1 MSLYSI
7 LPDYVPKSASS
18 TKKWEYGYNEKYDMV
33 IISKD
38 GTLGDVYE
46 INGLRIGL
54 PKVPKQPFPKHANKW
69 EPKEY
74 PQELAKIKSIFE
86 WNAKSNEF
94 KVKWVDYIQAEFENR
109 ENGHWFMNNGVPT
122 YITGSHY
129 MYLQWSKID
138 VGLPDF
144 RESNRIFFIFWEAC
158 KADDRSFGMCYLKN
172 RRSGFSFM
180 SSSETGNIG
189 TISRDAKLG
198 ILSKTGADAKEMF
211 TNKVVPIVK
220 NYPFFFRPVQDGMDN
235 PKTELSFRVPA
246 KKITRKNMSEVDE
259 ENIVGLDTTIDWLNT
274 ADNSYDGQK
283 LLNLVHDECY
293 DPNTLIMMGDW
304 TFKPIKDINIGDKVM
319 ISGGLVRTV
328 VKKTEGNTDMYT
340 VKQKWGEDYIVSKN
354 HRLVFEQYIY
364 NGRNKSK
371 KKVEKIMTPEEYI
384 SLSKYK
390 KQHTFSV
397 KSKPIQS
404 EDSDMITIH
413 PYLLGL
419 WLGDGRKNEFTI
431 IVNKEKDP
439 ELLVYLG
446 NMSQIFNIPF
456 EIKKST
462 SESAVYFKFK
472 GINNELNKIG
482 VRNNKHI
489 PDFYKT
495 SSIDTR
501 LQLLAGLLDSDGYS
515 DQNKNC
521 ITFGMKDKKI
531 IEDIRIIAMS
541 CGLSCSN
548 VKEKNT
554 NFNTKSYNI
563 SISGNLSIIP
573 SIIDRKSFHNYSES
587 YSNRRCGVDVE
598 YLGKGDYVGIQVDGV
613 NDDERKLILNDFTVS
628 LNSGKWLAPN
638 NILNNWRVTKTC
650 LRLGSRIVGK
660 CMMGSTVNAL
670 AKGGQNFK
678 DLYYDSDP
686 KRRNANGQTKSGLY
700 SLFIP
705 MEYNMEGFID
715 EYGHAAIDDPEKPVM
730 GIDGREIRVGAVTY
744 WQNEVDALK
753 NDADALNEFY
763 RQYPRTES
771 HAFRDESKQSLFNL
785 TKIYQQID
793 YNDSLIRDRVLTRG
807 SFHWRNGE
815 KDTQVVWTP
824 EKNGRFLISWLP
836 PERLQNK
843 FIMKNGKKSPANEEL
858 GAFGC
863 DPYDI
868 SGVVGG
874 GGSNGALHGLT
885 GTSLDPDVPSNMFF
899 LEYVARPQTADIFF
913 EEVLMACVFYGMPV
927 LAENNKA
934 RMLYHF
940 KNRGYRAYAMNRPDK
955 SVSQLSKTEL
965 EIGGIP
971 NTSEDIKQTHASCI
985 ESYVEQYVGF
995 DSEGT
1000 YRDPELIGNMYFT
1013 RTLEDWARYDINNR
1027 TKFDASISSGLAI
1040 MATRRHMFKTEP
1052 KKSKIMLNFA
1062 RYDNRGSS
1070 SQIIQ

>member
-7 LPDYVPKSASS
+7 LPDYISNSIKHS
-18 TKKWEYGYNEKYDMV
+18 KEWKYGYDEKYDIV
-33 IISKD
+33 VISKD

-46 INGLRIGL
+46 INGLKVGL
-54 PKVPKQPFPKHANKW
+54 PRVPKNGIPKGENRW
-69 EPKEY
+69 QPKEY
-74 PQELAKIKSIFE
+74 PQELARIKSIFE

-94 KVKWVDYIQAEFENR
+94 KVKWVDYIQSEFENR
-109 ENGHWFMNNGVPT
+109 ENGHWFINKGVPT
-122 YITGSHY
+122 YMTGSHY

-158 KADDRSFGMCYLKN
+158 KADDRAFGMCYLKN

-180 SSSETGNIG
+180 SSSETANIG
-189 TISRDAKLG
+189 TISKDAKLG
-198 ILSKTGADAKEMF
+198 VLSKTGADAKEMF
-211 TNKVVPIVK
+211 INKIVPIVR
-220 NYPFFFRPVQDGMDN
+220 NYPFFFKPIQDGMDN
-235 PKTELSFRVPA
+235 PKMELSFRVPA
-246 KKITRKNMSEVDE
+246 KKITKKNMSDSDDD
-259 ENIVGLDTTIDWLNT
+259 NISGLDTTIDWLNT

-283 LLNLVHDECY
+283 LLNLVHDE
-293 DPNTLIMMGDW
+293 
-304 TFKPIKDINIGDKVM
+304 
-319 ISGGLVRTV
+319 
-328 VKKTEGNTDMYT
+328 
-340 VKQKWGEDYIVSKN
+340 
-354 HRLVFEQYIY
+354 
-364 NGRNKSK
+364 
-371 KKVEKIMTPEEYI
+371 
-384 SLSKYK
+384 
-390 KQHTFSV
+390 
-397 KSKPIQS
+397 
-404 EDSDMITIH
+404 
-413 PYLLGL
+413 
-419 WLGDGRKNEFTI
+419 
-431 IVNKEKDP
+431 
-439 ELLVYLG
+439 
-446 NMSQIFNIPF
+446 
-456 EIKKST
+456 
-462 SESAVYFKFK
+462 
-472 GINNELNKIG
+472 
-482 VRNNKHI
+482 
-489 PDFYKT
+489 
-495 SSIDTR
+495 
-501 LQLLAGLLDSDGYS
+501 
-515 DQNKNC
+515 
-521 ITFGMKDKKI
+521 
-531 IEDIRIIAMS
+531 
-541 CGLSCSN
+541 
-548 VKEKNT
+548 
-554 NFNTKSYNI
+554 
-563 SISGNLSIIP
+563 
-573 SIIDRKSFHNYSES
+573 
-587 YSNRRCGVDVE
+587 
-598 YLGKGDYVGIQVDGV
+598 
-613 NDDERKLILNDFTVS
+613 
-628 LNSGKWLAPN
+628 SGKWLAPN

-678 DLYYDSDP
+678 DLYSDSDP
-686 KRRNANGQTKSGLY
+686 HKRNANGQTKSGLY

-715 EYGHAAIDDPEKPVM
+715 EYGHAVIDDPEKPVM

-753 NDADALNEFY
+753 SDSDALNEFY

-793 YNDSLIRDRVLTRG
+793 YNDSLIKDRVLTRG
-807 SFHWRNGE
+807 SFHWKNGI
-815 KDTQVVWTP
+815 KDSEVVWTP
-824 EKNGRFLISWLP
+824 EKNGRFLVSWIP

-843 FIMKNGKKSPANEEL
+843 FIMKNGKKYPANEEL

-885 GTSLDPDVPSNMFF
+885 ATALDQDVPSNMFF

-913 EEVLMACVFYGMPV
+913 EEVLMACMFYGMPV

-940 KNRGYRAYAMNRPDK
+940 KNRGYRGYAMNRPDK
-955 SVSQLSKTEL
+955 HINQLSKTEI

-971 NTSEDIKQTHASCI
+971 NTSEDIKQTHAACI
-985 ESYVEQYVGF
+985 ESYIEQYVGF
-995 DSEGT
+995 DTEST
-1000 YRDPELIGNMYFT
+1000 YRDPEEIGNMYFI

>member
-7 LPDYVPKSASS
+7 LPDYISNSIKHS
-18 TKKWEYGYNEKYDMV
+18 KEWKYGYDDKYDIV
-33 IISKD
+33 VISKD
-38 GTLGDVYE
+38 GTLGDIYE
-46 INGLRIGL
+46 INGLKVGL
-54 PKVPKQPFPKHANKW
+54 PRVPKNGIPKGENKW
-69 EPKEY
+69 QPKEY
-74 PQELAKIKSIFE
+74 PQELARIKSIFE

-94 KVKWVDYIQAEFENR
+94 KVKWVDYIQSEFENR
-109 ENGHWFMNNGVPT
+109 ENGHWFINKGIPT

-158 KADDRSFGMCYLKN
+158 KADDRAFGMCYLKN

-180 SSSETGNIG
+180 SSSETANIG
-189 TISRDAKLG
+189 TISKDAKLG
-198 ILSKTGADAKEMF
+198 VLSKTGADAKEMF
-211 TNKVVPIVK
+211 INKIVPIVR
-220 NYPFFFRPVQDGMDN
+220 NYPFFFKPIQDGMDN

-246 KKITRKNMSEVDE
+246 KKITKKNMSDVDDDD
-259 ENIVGLDTTIDWLNT
+259 IVGLDTTIDWLNT

-283 LLNLVHDECY
+283 LLNLVHDE
-293 DPNTLIMMGDW
+293 
-304 TFKPIKDINIGDKVM
+304 
-319 ISGGLVRTV
+319 
-328 VKKTEGNTDMYT
+328 
-340 VKQKWGEDYIVSKN
+340 
-354 HRLVFEQYIY
+354 
-364 NGRNKSK
+364 
-371 KKVEKIMTPEEYI
+371 
-384 SLSKYK
+384 
-390 KQHTFSV
+390 
-397 KSKPIQS
+397 
-404 EDSDMITIH
+404 
-413 PYLLGL
+413 
-419 WLGDGRKNEFTI
+419 
-431 IVNKEKDP
+431 
-439 ELLVYLG
+439 
-446 NMSQIFNIPF
+446 
-456 EIKKST
+456 
-462 SESAVYFKFK
+462 
-472 GINNELNKIG
+472 
-482 VRNNKHI
+482 
-489 PDFYKT
+489 
-495 SSIDTR
+495 
-501 LQLLAGLLDSDGYS
+501 
-515 DQNKNC
+515 
-521 ITFGMKDKKI
+521 
-531 IEDIRIIAMS
+531 
-541 CGLSCSN
+541 
-548 VKEKNT
+548 
-554 NFNTKSYNI
+554 
-563 SISGNLSIIP
+563 
-573 SIIDRKSFHNYSES
+573 
-587 YSNRRCGVDVE
+587 
-598 YLGKGDYVGIQVDGV
+598 
-613 NDDERKLILNDFTVS
+613 
-628 LNSGKWLAPN
+628 SGKWLAPN

-678 DLYYDSDP
+678 DLYSDSDP
-686 KRRNANGQTKSGLY
+686 HKRNANGQTKSGLY

-715 EYGHAAIDDPEKPVM
+715 EYGHAVIDDPEKPVM

-753 NDADALNEFY
+753 NDSDALNEFY

-793 YNDSLIRDRVLTRG
+793 YNDSLIKDRVLTRG
-807 SFHWRNGE
+807 SFHWKNGI
-815 KDTQVVWTP
+815 KDSEVVWTP
-824 EKNGRFLISWLP
+824 EKNGRFLVSWIP

-843 FIMKNGKKSPANEEL
+843 FIMKNGKKHPANEDM

-885 GTSLDPDVPSNMFF
+885 GTALDQDVPSNMFF

-940 KNRGYRAYAMNRPDK
+940 KNRGYRGYAMNRPDK
-955 SVSQLSKTEL
+955 HLNQLSKTEL

-971 NTSEDIKQTHASCI
+971 NTSEDIKQTHAACI
-985 ESYVEQYVGF
+985 ESYIEQYVGF
-995 DSEGT
+995 DTEGT
-1000 YRDPELIGNMYFT
+1000 YRDPEEIGNMYFI

-1040 MATRRHMFKTEP
+1040 MATRKHMFKTEP

-1070 SQIIQ
+1070 SQIIR